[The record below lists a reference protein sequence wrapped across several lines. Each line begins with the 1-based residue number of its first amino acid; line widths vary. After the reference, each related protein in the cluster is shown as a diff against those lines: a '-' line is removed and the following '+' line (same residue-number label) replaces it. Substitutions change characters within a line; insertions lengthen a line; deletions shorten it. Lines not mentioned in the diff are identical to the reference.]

1 MSRTRLLRPDFF
13 KDERMAALSITARY
27 VYMGLWT
34 LCDDAGYFELKPR
47 QIAAELFP
55 YDSPTK
61 RQRTVDSAMES
72 LVSSERVKYLDCGA
86 HGVVPTLPK
95 HGTKGGNKA
104 ETYLDRHKAC
114 KYIRVRT
121 SPDAGGDGADPNSEG
136 QKSGR
141 VRTSPD
147 KSSSDSVSDS
157 GKAPVESSAQARTTE
172 LADAAAEA
180 GGFVA
185 GLAARRNGAK
195 ADTPASKP
203 EPTPATPD
211 EPDWMT
217 R

>member
-55 YDSPTK
+55 YEGPAR
-61 RQRTVDSAMES
+61 RQRVVDGCLAD
-72 LVSSERVKYLDCGA
+72 LVANGRIRYLECGEHA
-86 HGVVPTLPK
+86 VVPTLPK

-104 ETYLDRHKAC
+104 ETYLARHRGTCLVHTQAD
-114 KYIRVRT
+114 RVRT
-121 SPDAGGDGADPNSEG
+121 GPS
-136 QKSGR
+136 
-141 VRTSPD
+141 

-157 GKAPVESSAQARTTE
+157 GSDSVRVEERADAQALE
-172 LADAAAEA
+172 HAAAEA

-195 ADTPASKP
+195 ADTAATPRP
-203 EPTPATPD
+203 EPSTPATPD

-217 R
+217 K